1 MTVTAPIDPALA
13 AGVAAVLSARRSVRT
28 FTDAPLDPSELT
40 ALAWAAQGD
49 AGGGR
54 RTTPSAGERWPL
66 AVTAVVRHV
75 ADTAPGLWRWEPD
88 AGQLSRVAAGGF
100 APALAACTFDARD
113 WLAGAAAV
121 FVLSGDLEAACAAFA
136 TEAPAWERGAR
147 YVWLEAG
154 AAAQNVALQA
164 AATGIGA
171 VLVGAFDDDL
181 VHRVHPALL
190 PEGHDPLVMIAV
202 GRPAV

>member
-1 MTVTAPIDPALA
+1 MTATTTPIGS
-13 AGVAAVLSARRSVRT
+13 GVAEVLSARRSVRT
-28 FTDAPLDPSELT
+28 FLDAPVDPAELT

-49 AGGGR
+49 TGDGH

-66 AVTAVVRHV
+66 AVTSVVRNV
-75 ADTAPGLWRWEPD
+75 GGTAPGLWRWEPD
-88 AGQLSRVAAGGF
+88 AGRSTMVAAGGF
-100 APALAACTFDARD
+100 GPALAACTVDARD

-121 FVLSGDLEAACAAFA
+121 LVLSADLEAACAAFA
-136 TEAPAWERGAR
+136 TEPPAWERGAR

-164 AATGIGA
+164 AATGLGA
-171 VLVGAFDDDL
+171 VLVAAFDDDL

-190 PEGHDPLVMIAV
+190 PEGHDPLVMVAV
-202 GRPAV
+202 GHPAI

>member
-28 FTDAPLDPSELT
+28 FTDAPLDPSEVT

-75 ADTAPGLWRWEPD
+75 AGTAPGLWRWEPD
-88 AGQLSRVAAGGF
+88 AGQLIQAAAGGF
-100 APALAACTFDARD
+100 APALAACTVDARD

-121 FVLSGDLEAACAAFA
+121 FVLSGDLEAARAAFA
-136 TEAPAWERGAR
+136 TETPAWERGSR